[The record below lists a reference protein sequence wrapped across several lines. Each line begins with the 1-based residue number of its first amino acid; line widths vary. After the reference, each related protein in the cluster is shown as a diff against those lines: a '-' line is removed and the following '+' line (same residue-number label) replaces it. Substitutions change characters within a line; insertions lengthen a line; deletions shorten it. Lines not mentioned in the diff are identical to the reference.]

1 MVRAYT
7 RTYWMGEREP
17 GGLVVVGVAK
27 VLAFP
32 GVVVSTL
39 TKVTQYTSTIAKEV
53 TIIRLAR

>member
-1 MVRAYT
+1 MVQAYI

-32 GVVVSTL
+32 GVVVSTP
-39 TKVTQYTSTIAKEV
+39 TKVTRYISTIAKEV
-53 TIIRLAR
+53 TIIGLAR

>member
-1 MVRAYT
+1 
-7 RTYWMGEREP
+7 MGEREP
-17 GGLVVVGVAK
+17 GGLVVVSVAN